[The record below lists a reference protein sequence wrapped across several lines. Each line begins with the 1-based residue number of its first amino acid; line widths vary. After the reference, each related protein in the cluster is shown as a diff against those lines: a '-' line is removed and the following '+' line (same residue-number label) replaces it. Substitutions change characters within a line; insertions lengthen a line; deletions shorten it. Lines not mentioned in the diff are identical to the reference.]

1 MYAQDISPVSNR
13 NQSLVCLIWSIYNA
27 NEQPELTVDSM
38 IHDADMSPRQN
49 IISVV
54 DAMYM
59 TKTYRQGVDGK
70 VHATSRLE
78 GACITSIRLG

>member
-1 MYAQDISPVSNR
+1 
-13 NQSLVCLIWSIYNA
+13 
-27 NEQPELTVDSM
+27 M